1 MDITPFIAPLVTAII
16 AAAGTYA
23 AISSRL
29 ARLETMIADLRRD
42 VEKHNRVIERTYIL
56 ERDMKTAFNALDELK
71 AKDEKLEDKLDGI
84 RIGGTE

>member
-23 AISSRL
+23 AIASRL
-29 ARLETMIADLRRD
+29 ARVETMIADLRRD
-42 VEKHNRVIERTYIL
+42 VEKHNHVIERTYIL